1 MYHRGH
7 GDVDMVIIRT
17 HGMGYLKVD
26 SSSHQFLQAGEAFL
40 RSRSTL
46 SSPSSSQCL
55 SQKHVNIITVT
66 VIVIA
71 IIYKLISLVLIFLRG
86 ALDAAL
92 IFASEEESVVSLSS
106 NPIILTA
113 VLATSIG

>member
-1 MYHRGH
+1 M
-7 GDVDMVIIRT
+7 MVFIRT

-55 SQKHVNIITVT
+55 SQKHVNIVTVT
-66 VIVIA
+66 VILIA

-92 IFASEEESVVSLSS
+92 IFASEEELDKSLFW
-106 NPIILTA
+106 IIGTYIRF
-113 VLATSIG
+113 TIGIRGNGMFDNF